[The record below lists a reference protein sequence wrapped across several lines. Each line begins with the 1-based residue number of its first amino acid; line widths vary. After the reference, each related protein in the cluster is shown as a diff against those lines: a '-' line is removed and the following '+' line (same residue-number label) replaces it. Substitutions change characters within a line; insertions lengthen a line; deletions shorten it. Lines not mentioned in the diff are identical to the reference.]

1 MHRKTWGPTTTAI
14 HAGRQFNPTKGVTT
28 PIFQTS
34 VFELEENAQGAEYAA
49 SVEPPQ
55 FYTRWGNPNFSE
67 VEAVVAALE
76 RADRAL
82 VTSSGMAAFS
92 LVLDAF
98 LKPGDHVVAPAAIY
112 LGTEQLLKRWGS
124 TKGLRITWIQ
134 NTLDRR
140 EWEDAIQKGTAL
152 IWVETP
158 SNPTLAVTDL
168 AFIAELGRK
177 YKIRT
182 VADNTFASPILTRP
196 CELGI
201 DLSVSSAT
209 KYLGGHS
216 DLVAGVIAG
225 NEADVVAC
233 WHMAKITGPTLD
245 PMAAWLLHRGLK
257 TLYMRVRRASDNAQS
272 LAQWLLWQPQ
282 VTRVDYPGLKEHMG
296 HEVAKKQMMGGF
308 GAMMSFEV
316 QGGLEAGVRFCEA
329 LEIIIRAVSLG
340 GVESLIQHPASMSHL
355 KTPPDVK
362 ERLGITDGLLRLS
375 VGIEDEADL
384 KSDLEQGF
392 QAAAMMKQ
400 G

>member
-1 MHRKTWGPTTTAI
+1 VI
-14 HAGRQFNPTKGVTT
+14 
-28 PIFQTS
+28 
-34 VFELEENAQGAEYAA
+34 LE
-49 SVEPPQ
+49 
-55 FYTRWGNPNFSE
+55 
-67 VEAVVAALE
+67 
-76 RADRAL
+76 
-82 VTSSGMAAFS
+82 
-92 LVLDAF
+92 AF

-134 NTLDRR
+134 NTLDRA
-140 EWEDAIQKGTAL
+140 EWEAAIQKGTEL

-168 AFIAELGRK
+168 AFIAALGKKHR
-177 YKIRT
+177 IRT
-182 VADNTFASPILTRP
+182 VADNTFASPIFTRP

-225 NEADVVAC
+225 SAADVVTC
-233 WHMAKITGPTLD
+233 WGVTKLQGPTLD

-282 VTRVDYPGLKEHMG
+282 VTRVDYPGLKEHPG
-296 HEVAKKQMMGGF
+296 HAVAAAQMMGGF

-316 QGGLEAGVRFCEA
+316 QGGLEAGLRFCEA

-355 KTPPDVK
+355 KTPAEVK
-362 ERLGITDGLLRLS
+362 ARLGITDGLLRFS

-384 KSDLEQGF
+384 KADLERGF
-392 QAAAMMKQ
+392 QAAMMMK
-400 G
+400 

>member
-1 MHRKTWGPTTTAI
+1 MYRRIWGPTTTAI
-14 HAGRQFNPTKGVTT
+14 HAGRQSNKTRGVTT

-34 VFELEENAQGAEYAA
+34 VFELKENAEGATFAA
-49 SVEPPQ
+49 GTEPDQ

-67 VEAVVAALE
+67 VEAVLAALE

-82 VTSSGMAAFS
+82 LTGSGMAAIA
-92 LVLDAF
+92 LVLDTF

-112 LGTEQLLKRWGS
+112 LGTEQLLKRWS
-124 TKGLRITWIQ
+124 ATKGLRITWIQ
-134 NTLDRR
+134 DSLDRA
-140 EWEDAIQKGTAL
+140 EWEAAIQKGTAL
-152 IWVETP
+152 IWAETP

-168 AFIAELGRK
+168 AFIAALGKQHR
-177 YKIRT
+177 IRT

-225 NEADVVAC
+225 REDDVVAC
-233 WHMAKITGPTLD
+233 WNVAKLTGPTPD
-245 PMAAWLLHRGLK
+245 PIAAWLLHRGLK

-282 VTRVDYPGLKEHMG
+282 VSRVDYPGLKDHPG
-296 HEVAKKQMMGGF
+296 HAVAAAQMTGGF
-308 GAMMSFEV
+308 GAMLSFEV
-316 QGGLEAGVRFCEA
+316 RGGLEAGGRFCEG
-329 LEIIIRAVSLG
+329 LEIILRAVSLG

-355 KTPPDVK
+355 RTPPDVK
-362 ERLGITDGLLRLS
+362 ARLGITDGLLRFS

-384 KSDLEQGF
+384 KADLERGF
-392 QAAAMMKQ
+392 QAAATMMK
-400 G
+400 